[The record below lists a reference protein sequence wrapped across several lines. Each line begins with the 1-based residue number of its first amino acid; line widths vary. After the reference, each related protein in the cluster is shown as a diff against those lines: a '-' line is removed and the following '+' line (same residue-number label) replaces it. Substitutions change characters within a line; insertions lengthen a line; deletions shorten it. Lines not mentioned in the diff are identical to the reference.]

1 MYSIPTPKTKIFGS
15 GPSETKS
22 PYWWFLLFARKMS

>member
-1 MYSIPTPKTKIFGS
+1 MYSIPTPKTKIFDS

-22 PYWWFLLFARKMS
+22 PYYWFLLLANKMS